1 MPWIEIFRAG
11 KYPQGT
17 FTQSDIQQI
26 AQHDNPQFSEAP
38 VVIGHP
44 NREDPAFGW
53 TKELKRMG
61 NVKMENKGKC
71 KNQN

>member
-17 FTQSDIQQI
+17 FTQSDTQQI
-26 AQHDNPQFSEAP
+26 AQHDDPQFSEAP

-44 NREDPAFGW
+44 NTDDSAFGW
-53 TKELKRMG
+53 TKERKSIG
-61 NVKMENKGKC
+61 NILMANKGKN
-71 KNQN
+71 KNPN